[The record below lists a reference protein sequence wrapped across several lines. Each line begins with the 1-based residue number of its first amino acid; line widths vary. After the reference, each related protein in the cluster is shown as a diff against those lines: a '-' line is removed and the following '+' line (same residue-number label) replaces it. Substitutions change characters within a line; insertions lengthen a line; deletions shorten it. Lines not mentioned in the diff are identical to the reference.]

1 VDSNWLAGAAV
12 LIFGIVGGVWAAF
25 HAGGAPSHIR
35 HIFIFCVVGFVFSAL
50 LGVFVIVI
58 LVLLLGAV
66 RQLFRRAYFARA
78 RRHGD
83 SDAIETLRTD
93 HGDGEGASDP
103 LGRSINARLESETS
117 ATRERRGPTS

>member
-1 VDSNWLAGAAV
+1 MDSNWLAGAAV

-25 HAGGAPSHIR
+25 NAGGAPS

-93 HGDGEGASDP
+93 HGDGEGAWDP